1 MFVENPGFDPGAS
14 TLRSWVLSLG
24 LPGLEPGLL
33 DSESKV
39 MASWVTD
46 VVSAWLGRDLNP
58 RLRRDQ
64 GLNLAP

>member
-39 MASWVTD
+39 IANYTIGP
-46 VVSAWLGRDLNP
+46 WLGRDLNP